1 MPTKV
6 EDAKKRPEATQ
17 EPREEW
23 GRILKFVSK
32 EIWPSPSAT
41 PEANKIR
48 TRVVASLGLLVGA
61 KLVNI
66 QVPFLFKHVV
76 DMMSVP
82 DITTIG
88 AAALPILVGY
98 GIARATASGFQELRN
113 AIFATVAQSAIRRVS
128 RDIFQHIH
136 NLDLTFHLN
145 RNTGALNRT
154 IDRGSRSINFLLSS
168 MLFNVV
174 PTALEIA
181 LVSGIL
187 YSKLGTSYAAVT
199 MGTIGA
205 YVAFTVAI
213 TQWRTAFRRDMNK
226 LENEANGKAIDSLIN
241 YETVKYFNN
250 ESHEADRYDESLAGY
265 QKASLKTQTSL
276 SLLNFGQ
283 SAIFSVGLAA
293 IMIMCANDIAAGTA
307 TVGDLVLVN
316 GLLFQLSI
324 PLNFIGSVYREL
336 RQSLIDMSAL
346 FDLREV
352 QSRIQTPS
360 DAPELVV
367 HKGDIHFDNVTFAYD
382 HQRKILNN
390 LTLTIP
396 GGKTVAVVGPSGCG
410 KSTLIRLL
418 YRFYDVPNGSV
429 SIDGQPVTDVTLNSL
444 RRHIAVIPQDTVL
457 FNDTLG
463 YNVRYGNFEASEE
476 RVQQVISQARL
487 DTILSKMPRKENTI
501 VGERGL
507 KLSGGEKQRVAIAR
521 AMLKDCP
528 ILLCDEPTSSLDAAT
543 EADIMANIKALGRN
557 RTTVIVAHRL
567 STIQDADLIIVLD
580 EGRVAEQGTHF
591 QLMSKG
597 GLYSELWKL
606 QKQLME
612 EEAKREEEQQ
622 QQQQDEPQ

>member
-1 MPTKV
+1 MLQAKSLQQPLRRCAGSATVLRALNAQARPAQLLACSRRPLLLIGQSPVSFAARAFSSAPAKA
-6 EDAKKRPEATQ
+6 EEAKKLKDSKQQPQ
-17 EPREEW
+17 KPREDW
-23 GRILKFVSK
+23 GRIIKFVSRQ
-32 EIWPSPSAT
+32 IWPSTSIT

-48 TRVVASLGLLVGA
+48 ARVLGSLGLLVGA

-76 DMMSVP
+76 DMMSVS
-82 DITTIG
+82 DVTTIG
-88 AAALPILVGY
+88 AAALPVLVGY

-113 AIFATVAQSAIRRVS
+113 AIFASVAQSAIRRVS
-128 RDIFQHIH
+128 RDIFEHIH

-187 YSKLGTSYAAVT
+187 YSKLGSSYAAVT
-199 MGTIGA
+199 MGTIAA
-205 YVAFTVAI
+205 YVAFTVGI
-213 TQWRTAFRRDMNK
+213 TQWRTAFRRDMNR
-226 LENEANGKAIDSLIN
+226 LENEASGKAIDSLIN

-250 ESHEADRYDESLAGY
+250 EKHEADRYDDSLAGY
-265 QKASLKTQTSL
+265 QNASLKTQSSL

-293 IMIMCANDIAAGTA
+293 IMVMCANDIAAGTA

-324 PLNFIGSVYREL
+324 PLNFIGMVYREV
-336 RQSLIDMSAL
+336 RQSLIDMSAM

-352 QSRIQTPS
+352 QSKIQTPPTAS
-360 DAPELVV
+360 ALTVR
-367 HKGDIHFDNVTFAYD
+367 KGDIHFDNVTFSYD
-382 HQRKILNN
+382 HQRNILNG

-418 YRFYDVPNGSV
+418 YRFYDVPSGHI
-429 SIDGQPVTDVTLNSL
+429 SIDGQKLTEVNLDSL
-444 RRHIAVIPQDTVL
+444 RRNIAVIPQDTVL
-457 FNDTLG
+457 FNDTIG
-463 YNVRYGNFEASEE
+463 YNVRYGNLAAPEE
-476 RVQQVISQARL
+476 RVQEVISQARL
-487 DTILSKMPRKENTI
+487 RHIISKMPRQEDTI

-528 ILLCDEPTSSLDAAT
+528 ILLCDEVRRSIAVCVCEAYVCDAYWLFFL
-543 EADIMANIKALGRN
+543 NF
-557 RTTVIVAHRL
+557 V
-567 STIQDADLIIVLD
+567 
-580 EGRVAEQGTHF
+580 
-591 QLMSKG
+591 
-597 GLYSELWKL
+597 
-606 QKQLME
+606 
-612 EEAKREEEQQ
+612 
-622 QQQQDEPQ
+622 